1 MSARTKETQAELNRR
16 RSEEDKAASA
26 QVAAA
31 MPTAQA
37 LKYKAA
43 IMERMTGG
51 WTLDQTAGELDLTI
65 QATGVLYRDALR
77 EVQVET
83 VGDYRAMQLR
93 KIRFLETECLD
104 IIENADD
111 ADVKLKAIAQWTK
124 LLAREAALLGLDN
137 ATDINVNVHS
147 ESLKEDLDKLLTAV
161 RARNS
166 ADAEQL
172 KRRKALVSG
181 PGVEE
186 E

>member
-1 MSARTKETQAELNRR
+1 MTVQTKETRAEIAAR
-16 RSEEDKAASA
+16 KAADKKASA
-26 QVAAA
+26 RVAAS

-37 LKYKAA
+37 LQYKVS
-43 IMERMTGG
+43 IMEFMTGG
-51 WTLDQTAGELDLTI
+51 WTLDTVATELGLTI
-65 QATGVLYRDALR
+65 QATGLLYREALR

-83 VGDYRAMQLR
+83 VGDYRALQLR
-93 KIRFLETECLD
+93 KIRFLESECLSIVETSED
-104 IIENADD
+104 HE
-111 ADVKLKAIAQWTK
+111 VKLKAIAQWTK

-147 ESLKEDLDKLLTAV
+147 ESLKEDMEKLLSAV
-161 RARNS
+161 RSRNS